1 MTKQVMNTSVIAAVV
16 SVVVSL
22 VGIRFVGLYA
32 PAAAMA
38 VAFFAMAVYRH
49 YDMKKYIAIRYEAK
63 TFVVLMLLYAAA
75 ITLYYMNTLAGNIAN
90 VVIIGAAALALNR
103 SVVAVL
109 WKSVLSK
116 GRVLARTW
124 RR

>member
-1 MTKQVMNTSVIAAVV
+1 MTKQVMNTSVIAAIV

-32 PAAAMA
+32 PAAAMT

-63 TFVVLMLLYAAA
+63 TFVALMLLYAAA
-75 ITLYYMNTLAGNIAN
+75 ISLYYMNTLVGNIVN

-109 WKSVLSK
+109 WRGVLSK
-116 GRVLARTW
+116 GRVLARNW
-124 RR
+124 RK

>member
-1 MTKQVMNTSVIAAVV
+1 MNTSIVAATV
-16 SVVVSL
+16 SVMVSL
-22 VGIRFVGLYA
+22 VGIRFIGLYA
-32 PAAAMA
+32 PAIAII
-38 VAFFAMAVYRH
+38 VAYLSMMVYRY
-49 YDMKKYIAIRYEAK
+49 YDMKKYVTIRYEVK
-63 TFVVLMLLYAAA
+63 TFLALALLYAVA
-75 ITLYYMNTLAGNIAN
+75 ISLYYMNTLAGNIAN

-116 GRVLARTW
+116 GWVLARTW